1 MPKIMIIEDD
11 QAIREEL
18 VLLLENEGYTAI
30 AVTDFT
36 AILDQAAWARPDL
49 ILLDVGLPGR
59 DGFFLCASLRKAV
72 QARWS
77 LSPAAIP
84 VWTRCGR

>member
-49 ILLDVGLPGR
+49 FRSISFR
-59 DGFFLCASLRKAV
+59 SSRSSICSASRC
-72 QARWS
+72 
-77 LSPAAIP
+77 LS
-84 VWTRCGR
+84 